1 MKNGFYLVIAIIL
14 LSYGVYFYYVSDA
27 FKKYKKP
34 TSELE
39 NKILKLELDKNT
51 IQKNLDSINFITK
64 KLNATIDSIESLKPK
79 IKIKY
84 VEKYR
89 QIDSSN
95 SNYISKEFDSIFTAN
110 NIK

>member
-1 MKNGFYLVIAIIL
+1 MIII
-14 LSYGVYFYYVSDA
+14 LSYGVFFYWVN
-27 FKKYKKP
+27 KGRNNITKP
-34 TSELE
+34 KNELE
-39 NKILKLELDKNT
+39 NKIAKLELDKKT
-51 IQKNLDSINFITK
+51 IQKRLDSINFITK

-110 NIK
+110 HIK